1 MRIIAKSRLD
11 KYGKQHGP
19 DADSRLKAWYQE
31 AKEASWRSPQDILD
45 RYKGADVVG
54 NETFIFD
61 ICRNRYRLIVNV
73 CFATQEVYI
82 KFFGTHAEYDRFDV
96 KGLSDEYRKNKK

>member
-11 KYGKQHGP
+11 KYGKEYGP
-19 DADSRLKAWYQE
+19 DAESQLRAWYQE
-31 AKEASWRSPQDILD
+31 AKEAEWRSPQDIVG

-54 NETFIFD
+54 KEIFIFD
-61 ICRNRYRLIVNV
+61 ICRNHYRLIVNV

-82 KFFGTHAEYDRFDV
+82 KHFLTHAEYDRLDV
-96 KGLSDEYRKNKK
+96 KGSFDEARKNRK